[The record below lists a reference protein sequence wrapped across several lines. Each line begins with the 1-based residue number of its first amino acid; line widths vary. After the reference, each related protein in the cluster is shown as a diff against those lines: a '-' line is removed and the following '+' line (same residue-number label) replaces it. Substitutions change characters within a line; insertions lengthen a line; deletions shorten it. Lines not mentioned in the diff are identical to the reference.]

1 MKKKIILIG
10 LLSLMINITPV
21 FASTNTKERT
31 EENYLISSDIKIT
44 ESNKNNILST
54 PAIDEK
60 EKIYDF
66 ADLFTEEEEQKLYQ
80 KISQY
85 IDSYQLDLALVT
97 ISQNNKSSPRE
108 YADDFYDYNN
118 FGFNNTKDGLLFLID
133 MDNREI
139 YMTTTGAAINMYND
153 YRINKA
159 LEQVY
164 QYMTNQN
171 YYQGVLQYIQIIG
184 DYAKSG
190 LPGKQDQK
198 NLTTTICYS
207 IIISLIITIIIMV
220 ILINKNKLVRK
231 KTTAREYLNKDSV
244 SMKNIGEILVSTNTV
259 RHAINHSSSSGS
271 STHSGS
277 SGRSHGGG
285 GHGF

>member
-285 GHGF
+285 GHRF

>member
-1 MKKKIILIG
+1 
-10 LLSLMINITPV
+10 MINITPV

-285 GHGF
+285 GHRF

>member
-1 MKKKIILIG
+1 
-10 LLSLMINITPV
+10 MINITPV

>member
-10 LLSLMINITPV
+10 LLSLLINITPV
-21 FASTNTKERT
+21 FASTNTRERT
-31 EENYLISSDIKIT
+31 EENYLISSDIEIT
-44 ESNKNNILST
+44 ESNKNNILLT

-80 KISQY
+80 EISQY
-85 IDSYQLDLALVT
+85 IASYQLDLAIVT

-118 FGFNNTKDGLLFLID
+118 FGLNSTKDGLLFLID

-153 YRINKA
+153 YRINKS

-171 YYQGVLQYIQIIG
+171 YYQGVSQYIQIIG
-184 DYAKSG
+184 NYAKSG
-190 LPGKQDQK
+190 LPNQKEEK
-198 NLTTTICYS
+198 NLITTICYS
-207 IIISLIITIIIMV
+207 SIISLIITTIIMM
-220 ILINKNKLVRK
+220 ILINKNKLVKK

-244 SMKNIGEILVSTNTV
+244 SMKNIGEILISTNTV
-259 RHAINHSSSSGS
+259 RQAIDHSSSGGS

-277 SGRSHGGG
+277 SGTSHGGG